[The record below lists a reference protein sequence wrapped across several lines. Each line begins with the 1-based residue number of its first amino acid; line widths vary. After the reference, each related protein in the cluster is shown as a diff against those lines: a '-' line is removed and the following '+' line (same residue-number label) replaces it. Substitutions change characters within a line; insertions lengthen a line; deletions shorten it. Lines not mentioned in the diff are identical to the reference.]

1 MAPPQAEKGMK
12 MDTILGANG
21 APNAI
26 PAGALIKD
34 ASTATFQVDV
44 LDASKQVPVIVDFWA
59 PWCGPCKQ
67 LGPALEKAVTAAQG
81 KVKLVKINVDEN
93 QELAGQMGVKSI
105 PAVFGFSGGQP
116 VDGFMGAIPDSEIA
130 SFIGKLTAGAP
141 AGGGESDFDA
151 QVKAALETAGQAV
164 AAGEHQQAAQIFQ
177 MILQQ
182 LPDNLEALTGL
193 ASVHLVSGDLDTAK
207 ELLDALDD
215 EALKDDNVVALAK
228 AIKLAEQAAKLGD
241 AGDLQQRI
249 VADPA
254 DHQARL
260 DLATLLNHQGDRLA
274 AAEML
279 IASIKLDR
287 EWNEGAARVRLLEF
301 FSAWGPADAAS
312 IKGRR
317 LLSSVLFS

>member
-1 MAPPQAEKGMK
+1 

-21 APNAI
+21 APTTT

-34 ASTATFQVDV
+34 ASTATFQTDV
-44 LDASKQVPVIVDFWA
+44 LDASNDVPVIVDFWA

-67 LGPALEKAVTAAQG
+67 LGPALEKAVTQANG

-93 QELAGQMGVKSI
+93 QELAGQMGVRSI

-116 VDGFMGAIPDSEIA
+116 VDGFMGAVPDSEIA
-130 SFIGKLTAGAP
+130 TFIDKLTAGAP
-141 AGGGESDFDA
+141 AQKDEGDFEA
-151 QVKAALETAGQAV
+151 QVKAALETAGQAL
-164 AAGEHQQAAQIFQ
+164 AAGESTQATQIFQ

-193 ASVHLVSGDLDTAK
+193 ASVHLMSGDIETAR
-207 ELLDALDD
+207 ELIAALDD
-215 EALKDDNVVALAK
+215 EAQKDENVVALAK
-228 AIKLAEQAAKLGD
+228 AIELAEQAAKLGD
-241 AGDLQQRI
+241 AGDLQLR
-249 VADPA
+249 VDADPA

-260 DLATLLNHQGDRLA
+260 DLATLLNHQGDRLG

-287 EWNEGAARVRLLEF
+287 EWNEGAARARLLEF
-301 FSAWGPADAAS
+301 FAAWGPSDTATN
-312 IKGRR
+312 KGRR
-317 LLSSVLFS
+317 LLSAVLFS